1 MTRDERAT
9 HLPRETKSLTAV
21 DLTPTRY
28 SSRKARSRV
37 ACRDVGKVL
46 SGKYHCLMTNTQA
59 SAKALG
65 RLGGQARA
73 RRLSSA
79 DRRRIAALGG
89 EARSRS
95 LEVARRIADNFAYV
109 SAMQVLGRRRPS
121 ATRVATWKG
130 PLPGLYPG
138 RK

>member
-1 MTRDERAT
+1 M
-9 HLPRETKSLTAV
+9 
-21 DLTPTRY
+21 
-28 SSRKARSRV
+28 
-37 ACRDVGKVL
+37 L
-46 SGKYHCLMTNTQA
+46 SGKYNCLMTNTQA

-73 RRLSSA
+73 RRLSPA

-109 SAMQVLGRRRPS
+109 SAMQALGGRRPS
-121 ATRVATWKG
+121 PARVATCKG
-130 PLPGLYPG
+130 PLPGLYPN